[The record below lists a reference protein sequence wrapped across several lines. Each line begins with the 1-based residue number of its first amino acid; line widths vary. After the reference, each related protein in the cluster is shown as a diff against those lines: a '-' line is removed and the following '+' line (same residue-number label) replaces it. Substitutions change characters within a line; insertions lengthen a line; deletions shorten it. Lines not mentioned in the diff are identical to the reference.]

1 MTTYLVFGLIIVLSV
16 TLIAFTP
23 NKVQNVDETIKL
35 VSLLGTSTKI
45 PTSEIT
51 IIPSPIKAD
60 TKFTRVCG
68 VKVGEKMSGIYRD
81 KEGHYYRLFV
91 TGTKQTIF
99 FKYKE
104 RIYIVDSWKDNAN
117 GSGPLR

>member
-1 MTTYLVFGLIIVLSV
+1 MKNKMTTYLVFGLIIVLSV

-68 VKVGEKMSGIYRD
+68 VKVGEKDVRHLSRQ
-81 KEGHYYRLFV
+81 RRTL
-91 TGTKQTIF
+91 
-99 FKYKE
+99 
-104 RIYIVDSWKDNAN
+104 
-117 GSGPLR
+117 L